1 MPTHTGRLPHL
12 PVVLMSNDVADIL
25 LAQILPRYMA
35 ISQGITRGQQSVWA
49 AAGQVGT
56 CLSRHLAEK
65 LRCANIKV
73 EVSWTLITL
82 NHILTDVGQL
92 PEHKIMTIVAY

>member
-1 MPTHTGRLPHL
+1 MT
-12 PVVLMSNDVADIL
+12 L
-25 LAQILPRYMA
+25 LTFYWPRSYLGTWQFHRESPEDNNEA
-35 ISQGITRGQQSVWA
+35 VWA

-56 CLSRHLAEK
+56 CLGRHLAEK